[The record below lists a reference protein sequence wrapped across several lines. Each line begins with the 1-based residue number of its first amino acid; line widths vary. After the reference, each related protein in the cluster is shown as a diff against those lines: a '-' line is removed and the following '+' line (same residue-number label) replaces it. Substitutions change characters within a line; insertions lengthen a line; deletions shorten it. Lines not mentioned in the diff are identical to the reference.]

1 MIRLRPPSPPP
12 GTRSELP
19 WRAIV
24 PMALAV
30 TVLALALFL
39 TELVRN
45 SEALRRALAERQ
57 RADLEFIE
65 QSIGDALVVGDFA
78 AVQQL
83 LRAATRDRSI
93 RYVALTTRNDA
104 KVLAGNETPEMV
116 DAPRW
121 LVRYARL
128 PLGPDTRR
136 IEIGG
141 VSYGVLALQRSAADA
156 YDQLWSELK
165 IEASLIAVISG
176 AALLL
181 AVALLTSRAHIQRA
195 MQDTQEANAEL
206 RAEVEARREA
216 ELAAVENEERFRD
229 LTSLS
234 SDWYWEQDRELRFTA
249 TAARNDERGG
259 LTPSQH
265 IGRKRWELPGTEP
278 MSTTWDEHRAVLESR
293 RPFRDLVLRRPGP
306 DGTLRYVLV
315 SGSPIID
322 AQGHFAGY
330 RGVAK
335 DITERYAAE
344 QALLAA
350 KDAAEAGLQA
360 KNQFLANIS
369 HELRTSMTGV
379 LGMTDLLLGTRLD
392 ERQRQYCVLA
402 QQSAQVLLRQI
413 EALIELANLDAGRV
427 ASSRETFV
435 LGALAGDVVALI
447 EAAAIAK
454 GIKVQTRIDPSLPA
468 RVTGDVRNLR
478 QVLMQL
484 LDNALKFT
492 QHGTIELELLAAAA
506 AGAASNDL
514 VKVRFRVCDTG
525 VGFDAAQLERLFAAF
540 TQGDESDTR
549 RFGGLGAGLAIAH
562 RLVAWMGGRLSA
574 ENRPGG
580 GAVFEFSIALA
591 REA

>member
-1 MIRLRPPSPPP
+1 MRLLAPSPPAT
-12 GTRSELP
+12 TRSELP

-30 TVLALALFL
+30 FVLAFALFL

-45 SEALRRALAERQ
+45 SETMRRALAERQ

-65 QSIGDALVVGDFA
+65 QSIGDSLVVGDFA

-93 RYVALTTRNDA
+93 RSVALTARNDA
-104 KVLAGNETPEMV
+104 KIVAGDEAPEMV
-116 DAPRW
+116 KTPGW

-136 IEIGG
+136 VEIGG
-141 VSYGVLALQRSAADA
+141 VSYGVLALQRSAAHA

-165 IEASLIAVISG
+165 IEASLIAVISS

-181 AVALLTSRAHIQRA
+181 AVALLTSRAQIQRA
-195 MQDTQEANAEL
+195 MQDIQAANAEL
-206 RAEVEARREA
+206 RAEVDARREA
-216 ELAAVENEERFRD
+216 ERAAVENEERFRD

-265 IGRKRWELPGTEP
+265 LGRTRWELPGTEP
-278 MSTTWDEHRAVLESR
+278 VGTTWEEHRAVLAAR

-306 DGTLRYVLV
+306 DGTLRYVVV
-315 SGSPIID
+315 SGAPVID
-322 AQGHFAGY
+322 GQGSFAGY

-335 DITERYAAE
+335 DITERFAAE
-344 QALLAA
+344 QALRAA

-369 HELRTSMTGV
+369 HELRTPMTGV

-392 ERQRQYCVLA
+392 ERQRQYTVLA
-402 QQSAQVLLRQI
+402 QQSAQLLLRQI

-427 ASSRETFV
+427 TSSRETFA
-435 LGALAGDVVALI
+435 LGALAADVLALI
-447 EAAAIAK
+447 EAAAVAK
-454 GIKVQTRIDPSLPA
+454 GIAVQTRIDPALPA
-468 RVTGDVRNLR
+468 RVVGDARNLR

-492 QHGTIELELLAAAA
+492 HRGSIELEMLPGGKPAVANGDRVQVL
-506 AGAASNDL
+506 
-514 VKVRFRVCDTG
+514 FRICDTG
-525 VGFDAAQLERLFAAF
+525 VGFDATQLERLFAAF

-562 RLVAWMGGRLSA
+562 RLVAHLGGRLTA
-574 ENRPGG
+574 ENRAGG
-580 GAVFEFSIALA
+580 GAVFAFTVPLGRAA
-591 REA
+591 